1 MRLIKNKLRVAALC
15 ATAIGMA
22 PMLYVSDLSVVQK
35 ALLVLVSLCLCTLAV
50 KVCTA
55 PINKQLEAL
64 KIGLLNFKD
73 GEFSSTL
80 SCKSNDE
87 FKTLSQLYNDTA
99 ETLRRE
105 KQWLYQRELMLDKV
119 LHSSPDVLLLVND
132 QMHVVLSNRQACE
145 FFHPTTRVEDTGS
158 EENGAGTNKLGASKL
173 AASSSGTR
181 SLEGYTL
188 GTLLNNKPDTLK
200 DVLLENREGLF
211 TLPQGASGIQ
221 TWHMS
226 TGTFLLNNQTH
237 RLYIL
242 KQMTRELN
250 RQEVSVWKKVIRV
263 ISHELNNSLGPI
275 SSLLH
280 SGQIVGQQN
289 GDARLVR
296 VFHTIEERI
305 AHLNQF
311 VQGYGRFA
319 KLPPPVLATID
330 WDKITAQLSNQ
341 CDFKLTMQEAVEV
354 KADAVQ
360 LEQLLINLLK
370 NAHESG
376 GDPQDVELVIK
387 QTASQV
393 IIEVLDSGKG
403 MTDSVMTNALVPFY
417 STKANGSGLGLALC
431 REITDAHN
439 GHLVIQNRKNK
450 GLCVRFII
458 DKTTK

>member
-1 MRLIKNKLRVAALC
+1 VRLVKDKLMAAALC
-15 ATAIGMA
+15 ATAIGLL
-22 PMLYVSDLSVVQK
+22 PMLYVSDLTILYKIVIILSS
-35 ALLVLVSLCLCTLAV
+35 LSLCALVVKLAISQFTRQV
-50 KVCTA
+50 D
-55 PINKQLEAL
+55 AL
-64 KIGLLNFKD
+64 TIGLLNFKD

-80 SCKSNDE
+80 ACSSNDE
-87 FKTLSQLYNDTA
+87 FEALCRLYNETA

-105 KQWLYQRELMLDKV
+105 KQWVYQRELMLDKM

-132 QMHVVLSNRQACE
+132 QMHVVLSNRQARG
-145 FFHPTTRVEDTGS
+145 FFDEQ
-158 EENGAGTNKLGASKL
+158 GAI
-173 AASSSGTR
+173 
-181 SLEGYTL
+181 EGYHL
-188 GTLLNNKPDTLK
+188 ERLLENKPDALK
-200 DVLLENREGLF
+200 EVLLENREGLF
-211 TLPQGASGIQ
+211 TLSQAADGNQ

-296 VFHTIEERI
+296 VFQTIEERI

-319 KLPPPVLATID
+319 KLPAPIVSVID
-330 WDKITAQLSNQ
+330 WDKIVEQLRNQ
-341 CDFKLTMQEAVEV
+341 CDFKLTMPEPVMMH
-354 KADAVQ
+354 ADAVQ

-376 GDPQDVELVIK
+376 GQPQDVELVVK
-387 QTASQV
+387 QTVAQV
-393 IIEVLDSGKG
+393 IVEVLDSGKG
-403 MTDSVMTNALVPFY
+403 MSESVMANALVPFY

-439 GHLVIQNRKNK
+439 GHLVIQNRTEK
-450 GLCVRFII
+450 GLCVRFIL
-458 DKTTK
+458 DKPTTSLVGE

>member
-1 MRLIKNKLRVAALC
+1 
-15 ATAIGMA
+15 
-22 PMLYVSDLSVVQK
+22 MLYVSDLSVVQK
-35 ALLVLVSLCLCTLAV
+35 ALLVTASLCLCAMAV

-55 PINKQLEAL
+55 QITKQLDAL
-64 KIGLLNFKD
+64 EIGLLNFKD

-80 SCKSNDE
+80 ACKTGDE
-87 FKTLSQLYNDTA
+87 FETLCQLYNDTA

-132 QMHVVLSNRQACE
+132 QMHVVLSNRQARD
-145 FFHPTTRVEDTGS
+145 FFDRKQG
-158 EENGAGTNKLGASKL
+158 
-173 AASSSGTR
+173 
-181 SLEGYTL
+181 LEGYQL
-188 GTLLNNKPDTLK
+188 EGLLNDKPSPLK
-200 DVLLENREGLF
+200 EVLLENREGLF
-211 TLPQGASGIQ
+211 TLPQDASGIQ
-221 TWHMS
+221 TWHMA

-289 GDARLVR
+289 GDTRLVR

-319 KLPPPVLATID
+319 KLPPPVLAIID
-330 WDKITAQLSNQ
+330 WDKITGQLSNQ
-341 CDFKLTMQEAVEV
+341 CDFKLTMPEAVEV

-387 QTASQV
+387 QTATQV
-393 IIEVLDSGKG
+393 LIEVLDSGKG

-439 GHLVIQNRKNK
+439 GHLVIQNRKDK

-458 DKTTK
+458 DKTTI